1 MAIQLL
7 IDKLGQNKVT
17 THIKN
22 NEKYEEKYCYEK
34 IDDKFQLIEDLGK
47 LYKELKTYKNINET
61 LKDPFIYA
69 ILFDNDPTISLLS
82 MSKKNSEIEKYLSS
96 LPKYEKKELLYE
108 YMSKLQNKYIIIDGK
123 IYGKP
128 NSENCM
134 ILISK
139 EGAYDI
145 SFSNIKEYKS
155 LIYKE
160 MALQYDKENLK
171 SKLVSDLKEIA
182 KSLNIATFKVIDDKK
197 KQLLKAEL
205 LEAIKDK
212 IAIILSPV

>member
-7 IDKLGQNKVT
+7 IDKLGKNKVT

-22 NEKYEEKYCYEK
+22 NEKYEEKYYYEK
-34 IDDKFQLIEDLGK
+34 IEDKFMLIEDLGK
-47 LYKELKTYKNINET
+47 LYKELKTYKNEN

-82 MSKKNSEIEKYLSS
+82 VSKKNSEIEKYLSS

-128 NSENCM
+128 NSEKCM

-145 SFSNIKEYKS
+145 SYLTIKEYKS

-160 MALQYDKENLK
+160 IALRYDKENLK
-171 SKLVSDLKEIA
+171 TKLVSDLKEIA